1 MDNIFRNQNNILTV
15 NCKGEV
21 CDREQEVAIGENNK
35 EESNTIICINIQN
48 ATHSAYYGT

>member
-21 CDREQEVAIGENNK
+21 CDREQEVAIEETGK
-35 EESNTIICINIQN
+35 EESSTIMCINI
-48 ATHSAYYGT
+48 A